1 MKHSSCF
8 TMLFGREQGNVG
20 NLFFFLSFL
29 LFRVFPSFFPLSL
42 FFFRVFPS
50 FFLSFFHALL
60 NVDVPKWLGRG
71 TQGYVSVEVS
81 AFWAVTL
88 CSELRMSAM
97 IREEVA
103 VTYDDVSITK

>member
-1 MKHSSCF
+1 
-8 TMLFGREQGNVG
+8 
-20 NLFFFLSFL
+20 
-29 LFRVFPSFFPLSL
+29 
-42 FFFRVFPS
+42 
-50 FFLSFFHALL
+50 
-60 NVDVPKWLGRG
+60 VPKWLGRG